1 MTKLL
6 QIGGQVLQDR
16 KILVTGG
23 TGQIA
28 GPIAEDLARDNE
40 VWCAARFSQPARKAE
55 LEGMGVKTCQWDM
68 RTGDHSD
75 LPDDFTHVVHSAL
88 IPVPSLTDHDLGIAY
103 NAEASALLMQH
114 CRSAEAFLHVSS
126 FCVYRRHDDH
136 PNHAYAET
144 DALGGLASYTASY
157 PVSKLASEGAVR
169 AAARMLELPTTI
181 ARMNVGYSWTG
192 HGGLPV
198 RFYRMMSEG
207 KPIPVP
213 IGYSNIASPIGG
225 DDIAAQAHKLLEVAS
240 VPATIVN
247 WAGDDPVSDREL
259 CDYVAE
265 LTGQTATYVESD
277 VTWDSFISDNAR
289 REKLIG
295 SCGVHWK
302 DGVRDT
308 FERLGII
315 GAQPAGVR

>member
-1 MTKLL
+1 M
-6 QIGGQVLQDR
+6 LQD
-16 KILVTGG
+16 KKVLVTGG

-28 GPIAEDLARDNE
+28 GPIAEDFARQNE
-40 VWCAARFSQPARKAE
+40 VWCAARFSDPVRKAE

-68 RTGDHSD
+68 RTGDMSG

-88 IPVPSLTDHDLGIAY
+88 IPVPSMTQHDEGITY

-126 FCVYRRHDDH
+126 FCVYRMHDDH

-144 DALGGLASYTASY
+144 DALGGTASYTASY
-157 PVSKLASEGAVR
+157 PVSKLTSEGAVR
-169 AAARMLELPTTI
+169 AAARMLGLPTTI

-198 RFYRMMSEG
+198 RFQKMMVEG

-213 IGYSNIASPIGG
+213 IGYSNLSSPIGG
-225 DDIAAQAHKLLEVAS
+225 ADIARQAHLLLEVAT

-247 WAGDDPVSDREL
+247 WAGDDPVSDREM

-265 LTGQTATYVESD
+265 LTGRTATYVETP
-277 VTWDSFISDNAR
+277 VTWDSFISDNTR
-289 REKLIG
+289 REQLIG
-295 SCGVHWK
+295 KCEVHWR
-302 DGVRDT
+302 DGIRDT
-308 FERLGII
+308 LERRGMIS
-315 GAQPAGVR
+315 G

>member
-1 MTKLL
+1 M
-6 QIGGQVLQDR
+6 LQDK

-28 GPIAEDLARDNE
+28 GPIVEAFATHNE
-40 VWCAARFSQPARKAE
+40 VWCAARFSDPARKSE
-55 LEGMGVKTCQWDM
+55 LEQLGVTTCYWDM
-68 RTGDHSD
+68 RSGDTSE
-75 LPDDFTHVVHSAL
+75 LPNDFTHVVHSAL
-88 IPVPSLTDHDLGIAY
+88 IPVPSLTDHDLGIAA

-114 CRSAEAFLHVSS
+114 CASAEAFLHVSS

-136 PNHAYAET
+136 PRHAYAET

-157 PVSKLASEGAVR
+157 PVSKLTSEGAVR
-169 AAARMLELPTTI
+169 AAARMLGLPTTI
-181 ARMNVGYSWTG
+181 ARMNVGYGWTG

-198 RFYRMMSEG
+198 RFHRMMAEG

-213 IGYSNIASPIGG
+213 IGYDNMCSPIAG
-225 DDIAAQAHKLLEVAS
+225 DDIAAQAALLLEAAS

-259 CDYVAE
+259 CNYVAQ
-265 LTGQTATYVESD
+265 LTGESVTFVESD
-277 VTWDSFISDNAR
+277 VTWDSFISDNTR
-289 REKLIG
+289 RHELIG
-295 SCGVHWK
+295 DCAVHWK

-308 FERLGII
+308 LRRRRII
-315 GAQPAGVR
+315 AN